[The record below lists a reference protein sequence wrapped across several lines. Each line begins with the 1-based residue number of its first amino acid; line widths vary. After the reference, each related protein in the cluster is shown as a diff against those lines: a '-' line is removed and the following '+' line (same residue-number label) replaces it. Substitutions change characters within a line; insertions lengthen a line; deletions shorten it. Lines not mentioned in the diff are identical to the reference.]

1 MMMAKTKK
9 SPKEKSEKPI
19 EYQRFEEVARTI
31 LTAPKAQVDEV
42 VRKAKAQRRAERSAK
57 RKQED

>member
-1 MMMAKTKK
+1 MMAKTKK

-31 LTAPKAQVDEV
+31 LTAPKAQVDEA
-42 VRKAKAQRRAERSAK
+42 VRKAREQRRTERKAK
-57 RKQED
+57 RKKDD